1 MVPQEAMGG
10 QGMKRA
16 FVLGAAVLLALI
28 VMAVQP
34 TSSVLHV
41 HLDVDSGIEDYGTV
55 KVHYSVGASPHA
67 YELVISIMP
76 VDELDGLPDI
86 IIVDVDGRPG
96 RPPAVTGLYDHLIT
110 DMKLRGLMPNV
121 TIADLERLDLKA
133 VSKSVMVIGEAV
145 DMDDDAAAEM
155 MSWVSGGGRLVCIGP
170 GSLPFRQE
178 LEGGE
183 WTGREDF
190 LRVKYRELD
199 YSADAVEASVYA
211 KALSLQTSAPLYA
224 LEKGSLDDLGAVT
237 IGHIHHGVD
246 GDLVTSAML
255 PLGDGRLVLFGGP
268 ITQPFTTSGDAAIS
282 WDILQLVTS
291 GGLWSTGEPEFTIL
305 PMSVDA
311 RDGDFTTSI
320 SGDMVVMAYTPRSY
334 VPAYGR
340 TVATTS

>member
-10 QGMKRA
+10 RGMKRA
-16 FVLGAAVLLALI
+16 LILGASVTLALI

-41 HLDVDSGIEDYGTV
+41 NLDVGSDIEDPRAV
-55 KVHYSVGASPHA
+55 KVHYSVGASPNA

-76 VDELDGLPDI
+76 VDELYDLPDI

-110 DMKLRGLMPNV
+110 DMKLRGLRPNV
-121 TIADLERLDLKA
+121 TIADVGRLDLKA
-133 VSKSVMVIGEAV
+133 VSNSVMVIGEAV

-178 LEGGE
+178 LKGGE

-190 LRVKYRELD
+190 LRVKYHELN

-211 KALSLQTSAPLYA
+211 QALSLQTSAPLWA
-224 LEKGSLDDLGAVT
+224 LERSTLDDLGAVT
-237 IGHIHHGVD
+237 TGHIHHGVD
-246 GDLVTSAML
+246 GDLVTSAMV

-268 ITQPFTTSGDAAIS
+268 VAQPAMVSGDAAIS

-291 GGLWSTGEPEFTIL
+291 GGLWSTGEPEFVVL
-305 PMSVDA
+305 PMSADA
-311 RDGDFTTSI
+311 RDGNFTAST
-320 SGDMVVMAYTPRSY
+320 SGDMVVMAHTPRSY